1 LCEYQGAALQMKT
14 DGVVAPIMTNL
25 CAPPYYT

>member
-1 LCEYQGAALQMKT
+1 MKT